1 MFPSLSSSSLFSN
14 SLPRMA
20 SALAL
25 VGGLLL
31 AGTASAADPSV
42 HIRGEVVAVR
52 DHQLD
57 IKGRNGAL
65 TTVQL
70 PDGYQVM
77 DVSKTSLA
85 AVSENSYLGIAAAPA
100 AGGKVRA
107 LGVMVFPE
115 GARGLN
121 EGHFPW
127 DIAKR
132 STMTNATVAK
142 LVKKGGTSEL
152 EMRFGD
158 KTQAVLVD
166 NATVFGQFVPGQP
179 SLVVTGA
186 KVMVIGQPNEG
197 GPATARIVLVGRD
210 GFIPPI

>member
-1 MFPSLSSSSLFSN
+1 MFSFRSASPL
-14 SLPRMA
+14 LPRVA
-20 SALAL
+20 SAFAL

-31 AGTASAADPSV
+31 AGTASAADPTV
-42 HIRGEVVAVR
+42 HLRGEVVAVR
-52 DHQLD
+52 DHQVD
-57 IKGRNGAL
+57 IKARNGTV

-77 DVSKTSLA
+77 DVSKTSIA

-127 DIAKR
+127 DLGNKG
-132 STMTNATVAK
+132 TMTNATVAK
-142 LVKKGGTSEL
+142 LVKKGSTSEL

-158 KTQAVLVD
+158 KTQAVLLD

-179 SLVVTGA
+179 ALVVSGA
-186 KVMVIGQPNEG
+186 KVMVIGQPTDG
-197 GPATARIVLVGRD
+197 GPVTARIVLVGRD

>member
-1 MFPSLSSSSLFSN
+1 MFSFKPASPL
-14 SLPRMA
+14 LPRIA
-20 SALAL
+20 SAFALA
-25 VGGLLL
+25 GSLLI
-31 AGTASAADPSV
+31 AGTASAAEPTV
-42 HIRGEVVAVR
+42 HLRGDIVAVR
-52 DHQLD
+52 DHQVD
-57 IKGRNGAL
+57 IKARNGTV

-77 DVSKTSLA
+77 DVSKTSIA

-127 DIAKR
+127 DLSKKG
-132 STMTNATVAK
+132 TMTNATVAK
-142 LVKKGGTSEL
+142 LVKKGSTSEL

-179 SLVVTGA
+179 ALVVPGA
-186 KVMVIGQPNEG
+186 KVMVIGQPTEG
-197 GPATARIVLVGRD
+197 GPVTARIVLVGRD

>member
-1 MFPSLSSSSLFSN
+1 MFSFKSASPL
-14 SLPRMA
+14 LPRMA
-20 SALAL
+20 SAFAL
-25 VGGLLL
+25 VGSLLI
-31 AGTASAADPSV
+31 AGTASAADATV
-42 HIRGEVVAVR
+42 HLRGDVVAVR
-52 DHQLD
+52 DHQVD
-57 IKGRNGAL
+57 IKARNGSV

-77 DVSKTSLA
+77 DVSKTSIA

-127 DIAKR
+127 DLSKKG
-132 STMTNATVAK
+132 TMTNATVAK
-142 LVKKGGTSEL
+142 LVKKGSTSEL

-179 SLVVTGA
+179 ALVVPGA
-186 KVMVIGQPNEG
+186 KVMVIGQPTEG
-197 GPATARIVLVGRD
+197 GPVTARIVLVGRD

>member
-1 MFPSLSSSSLFSN
+1 MFSFRSASPL
-14 SLPRMA
+14 LPRVA
-20 SALAL
+20 SAFAL

-31 AGTASAADPSV
+31 AGTASAADPTV
-42 HIRGEVVAVR
+42 HLRGEVVAVR
-52 DHQLD
+52 DHQVD
-57 IKGRNGAL
+57 VKARNGTV

-77 DVSKTSLA
+77 DVSKTSIA

-100 AGGKVRA
+100 DGGKVRA

-127 DIAKR
+127 DLGNKG
-132 STMTNATVAK
+132 TMTNATVAK
-142 LVKKGGTSEL
+142 LVKKGSTSEL

-158 KTQAVLVD
+158 KKQAVLLD

-179 SLVVTGA
+179 ALVVSGA
-186 KVMVIGQPNEG
+186 KVMVIGQPTDG
-197 GPATARIVLVGRD
+197 GPVTARIVLVGRD

>member
-1 MFPSLSSSSLFSN
+1 MFSFKSASPL
-14 SLPRMA
+14 LPRMA
-20 SALAL
+20 SAFAL
-25 VGGLLL
+25 VGSLLI
-31 AGTASAADPSV
+31 AGTASAADATV
-42 HIRGEVVAVR
+42 HLRGDVVAVR
-52 DHQLD
+52 DHQVD
-57 IKGRNGAL
+57 IKARNGSV

-77 DVSKTSLA
+77 DVSKTSIA

-127 DIAKR
+127 DLSKKG
-132 STMTNATVAK
+132 TMTNATVAK
-142 LVKKGGTSEL
+142 LVKKGSTSEL

-179 SLVVTGA
+179 ALVVTGA

>member
-1 MFPSLSSSSLFSN
+1 MGSLLT
-14 SLPRMA
+14 
-20 SALAL
+20 
-25 VGGLLL
+25 
-31 AGTASAADPSV
+31 AGTASAADATV

-52 DHQLD
+52 DHQVD
-57 IKGRNGAL
+57 VKARNGAV

-77 DVSKTSLA
+77 DVSKTSIA
-85 AVSENSYLGIAAAPA
+85 SVAENSYLGIAAAPA

-127 DIAKR
+127 DLSKKG
-132 STMTNATVAK
+132 TMTNATVAK

-158 KTQAVLVD
+158 KTQAVVVD

-186 KVMVIGQPNEG
+186 KVMVIGQPTDG
-197 GPATARIVLVGRD
+197 GPVTARIVLVGRD